1 MTKRSSHHVEEISS
15 HERYLRLTRLY
26 KALSEINQAIVRM
39 DDEAELF
46 PLVCRVAVD
55 FGGARMAWIGVG
67 DSDSERLVPTQTCG
81 TGTHYVEHIVIST
94 CASCPEGRGPEATA
108 FREGQP
114 VIINHFT
121 QDPMTTPWHEQ
132 ARHFGWGSGGFFP
145 IQRDARPFALLCVYH
160 HAEAFFDAE
169 IGALFEEVT
178 RDIGFA
184 LDNFDRER
192 QRQTALEAL
201 QASQRHFRAYF
212 ERSMV
217 GMAALLPDHTWL
229 EANASCCRM
238 LGYTQEEL
246 STRRWSEL
254 THPDDIERSEAL
266 FNRLVTG
273 DIDEYTLEKRFI
285 RKDGALLY
293 AHVATRAVR
302 NDDGSLAYTVSL
314 MEDITE
320 RVHQKQALEAEHEL
334 NQRLLDT
341 LPVGVVACDGE
352 GRLSLFN
359 EVARV
364 WHHADVMALA
374 PEQWAMHYHLYE
386 ADGTTPLTT
395 ERIPLYR
402 ALRGETIRDVE
413 MTLIPK
419 GHAPRFLLCNGAR
432 LRTHDGRLLGA
443 VVALL
448 DITERVRQKRA
459 MEVSEARF
467 RSLFEEARDAIML
480 LDEKGFIDC
489 NGATLALF
497 GCADK
502 EGFINHHPGELS
514 PPHQPDGRDSQ
525 SAAAQRI
532 REALDTGSAFFEWE
546 HARVDNGAIFPTEV
560 LLSRIETGEGGG
572 LLQAMVRD
580 ISERKRAEAHIQH
593 LAFYDALTDLP
604 NRHALE
610 HHLPQAAART
620 RRHHARYAV
629 GFIDLDDFKPVN
641 DRWGHEVGD
650 DLLKQLAG
658 RFKKVLRETDFV
670 TRLGGDE
677 FVVVFEDLDEKRY
690 LTELSILLD
699 RLHRTVEIPF
709 DLGEGR
715 TALIDMT
722 LGLAIAGAEA
732 GFDVL
737 LRQADAAM
745 YQAKQHKAD
754 RTHWWWLAGSAEPE
768 EGSQADIDPFG
779 LDTRALLTNHAP
791 LLERLSESI
800 VEAFYE
806 HLQAD
811 SHTSA
816 FLADLNEDSFI
827 RLKCNQSEHFRFIVS
842 PQTLPEALDER
853 SREIGRIHALVGLDS
868 VLLASSFEFYR
879 RLLGEYLDRSPLRAQ
894 TRYRLLQIITA
905 RINVD
910 LQHQI
915 ESIATVRDAYYA
927 VLIEPLPEECAHW
940 HELAQVELDRLGSL
954 PGMRA
959 VMLMRP
965 DTQGCFVVEA
975 AAGPCGD
982 IAAEA
987 INRPEYRIMVNPH
1000 HARGQGIVARTW
1012 RELTIHDVADY
1023 LATAG
1028 LAPWRLVAEQNDSR
1042 AALAIPVR
1050 DGQGH
1055 AAAVLALYGAYR
1067 HQFSGSE
1074 PRRWAESLQHRFE
1087 VLWRQREDDTLV
1099 VPAAQATL
1107 WRERLFNGG
1116 LRLYLQP
1123 IVDLESGRVVKAEGL
1138 ARLVLDD
1145 GTLVLP
1151 GQFLPLLGAN
1161 ELYRLFWLTL
1171 TQAIDYSQNWRDQGL
1186 DWSISINLP
1195 PSCLLET
1202 DLVARL
1208 EEQLIRGACPAGR
1221 LILEVLESESI
1232 TQPQQA
1238 LALRALK
1245 TTGVE
1250 LALDD
1255 LGAGYA
1261 SLLRVIRD
1269 PLDVLKIDQNLVRQ
1283 LPEDPLPTL
1292 ALLRALINLTRDL
1305 GRELVV
1311 EGLETPGLL
1320 EVVQQL
1326 GATLGQGYGI
1336 ARPMLAEDLPGWAEA
1351 FTLPVHRG
1359 QITTFAG
1366 ALARHWAWRH
1376 LRIETLSTSYA
1387 DCPITAFL
1395 HSQGLEDAEAAH
1407 WHRCVHTGGEQAQD
1421 CADRLLAWLVEQ
1433 VRGEGIGEA

>member
-1 MTKRSSHHVEEISS
+1 MTSRSSHRVEELSS

-39 DDEAELF
+39 DEETELF
-46 PLVCRVAVD
+46 PLVCRIAVD
-55 FGGARMAWIGVG
+55 LGCACMAWIGVG
-67 DSDSERLVPTQTCG
+67 DSDSERLVPTQAYG
-81 TGTHYVEHIVIST
+81 SGTHYAEHIVIST
-94 CASCPEGRGPEATA
+94 CASCPEGRGPAATA

-132 ARHFGWGSGGFFP
+132 ARRFGWGSGGFFP
-145 IQRDARPFALLCVYH
+145 IRRDARPFALLCVYH
-160 HAEAFFDAE
+160 NAETFFDTE
-169 IGALFEEVT
+169 TIALFEGMT
-178 RDIGFA
+178 RDISFA

-192 QRQTALEAL
+192 QRQALEAL

-212 ERSMV
+212 ERSMM
-217 GMAALLPDHTWL
+217 GMAALLPDHRWL
-229 EANASCCRM
+229 ETNASFRKM

-246 STRRWSEL
+246 FTRSWSDI
-254 THPDDIERSEAL
+254 THPDDLAQSEAL
-266 FNRLVTG
+266 FNRLMAG
-273 DIDEYTLEKRFI
+273 DTDEYTLDKRLI
-285 RKDGALLY
+285 RKDGSILSVRIAPC
-293 AHVATRAVR
+293 AVH
-302 NDDGSLAYTVSL
+302 NVDGSLAYTVSL
-314 MEDITE
+314 VEDITE
-320 RVHQKQALEAEHEL
+320 RIRQEQALEA
-334 NQRLLDT
+334 
-341 LPVGVVACDGE
+341 
-352 GRLSLFN
+352 
-359 EVARV
+359 
-364 WHHADVMALA
+364 
-374 PEQWAMHYHLYE
+374 
-386 ADGTTPLTT
+386 
-395 ERIPLYR
+395 
-402 ALRGETIRDVE
+402 
-413 MTLIPK
+413 
-419 GHAPRFLLCNGAR
+419 
-432 LRTHDGRLLGA
+432 
-443 VVALL
+443 
-448 DITERVRQKRA
+448 
-459 MEVSEARF
+459 SEARF

-480 LDEKGFIDC
+480 LDERGFIDC
-489 NGATLALF
+489 NSATLALF
-497 GCADK
+497 GCAGK
-502 EGFINHHPGELS
+502 ERFITRRPDELS
-514 PPHQPDGRDSQ
+514 PTYQPDGRDSR
-525 SAAAQRI
+525 SAAAEHI

-546 HARVDNGAIFPTEV
+546 HARVDNGTTFPAEV
-560 LLSRIETGEGGG
+560 LLSRIETGEGP
-572 LLQAMVRD
+572 LVQAVVRD
-580 ISERKRAEAHIQH
+580 ITARKQAEGHIQY
-593 LAFYDALTDLP
+593 LALYDSLTDLP

-610 HHLPQAAART
+610 HYLPQATARA
-620 RRHHARYAV
+620 RRHHSRYAI

-658 RFKKVLRETDFV
+658 RFKKALRETDFV
-670 TRLGGDE
+670 ARLGGDE
-677 FVVVFEDLDEKRY
+677 FVVVFEDLNEKHY
-690 LTELSILLD
+690 LSQLHTTLD
-699 RLHRTVEIPF
+699 GLHQAVEASF

-722 LGLAIAGAEA
+722 LGLAIAGEEE
-732 GFDVL
+732 GFDAL

-745 YQAKQHKAD
+745 YQAKMHKAE
-754 RTHWWWLAGSAEPE
+754 RTHWWWLAGSAESE
-768 EGSQADIDPFG
+768 EGPQADIDPFG
-779 LDTRALLTNHAP
+779 SDAGALLTNHAP
-791 LLERLSESI
+791 LLDRL
-800 VEAFYE
+800 AG
-806 HLQAD
+806 
-811 SHTSA
+811 
-816 FLADLNEDSFI
+816 SFI
-827 RLKCNQSEHFRFIVS
+827 RALYNHLQTDPRASDIFASLSTKDFARLKQIQVEHVYFIVS
-842 PQTLPEALDER
+842 SQATRKELGER
-853 SREIGRIHALVGLDS
+853 SHALGRIHALVGLDS
-868 VLLASSFEFYR
+868 QLLVGAFDLCR
-879 RLLGEYLDRSPLRAQ
+879 RLLAEYLDRSPLRAQ
-894 TRYRLLQIITA
+894 ARYRLLQILAT
-905 RINVD
+905 RIDVD

-915 ESIATVRDAYYA
+915 GAMAQVRDAYYA
-927 VLIEPLPEECAHW
+927 VLIEPLSGAMPNW
-940 HELAQVELDRLGSL
+940 HEFVQAELDRLGSL
-954 PGMRA
+954 PGVRA
-959 VMLMRP
+959 VILVRP
-965 DTQGCFVVEA
+965 DTQGCFVVETVAGPRGEA
-975 AAGPCGD
+975 AAELLNK
-982 IAAEA
+982 AEH
-987 INRPEYRIMVNPH
+987 RIVTDPH
-1000 HARGQGIVARTW
+1000 HSHGQGIVACAW
-1012 RELTIHDVADY
+1012 RELRIHDVADY
-1023 LATAG
+1023 VAETG
-1028 LAPWRLVAEQNDSR
+1028 MMPWREIVEQNGARS
-1042 AALAIPVR
+1042 ALAIPIR
-1050 DGQGH
+1050 DSQGH
-1055 AAAVLALYGAYR
+1055 AVAVLALYGAYH
-1067 HQFSGSE
+1067 HQFSNSE
-1074 PRRWAESLQHRFE
+1074 LRRWAESLQHRCE
-1087 VLWRQREDDTLV
+1087 ALWRQREGSAIV
-1099 VPAAQATL
+1099 VPNAQAAL

-1305 GRELVV
+1305 KRELIV

-1326 GATLGQGYGI
+1326 GAMLGQGYGI
-1336 ARPMLAEDLPGWAEA
+1336 ARPMPAEDLPGWAEA

-1359 QITTFAG
+1359 QLTTFAG
-1366 ALARHWAWRH
+1366 ALAWHWVCQDLHTAN
-1376 LRIETLSTSYA
+1376 LVPYA

-1395 HSQGLEDAEAAH
+1395 SSHGLEDTEAAH

-1421 CADRLLAWLVEQ
+1421 CADRLLEWLVEQ
-1433 VRGEGIGEA
+1433 VRGEGLGGGISPLPEAGDSD